1 MKSRERVLETLEHR
15 QPDRPPRDLGSTT
28 ATGIHPV
35 AYHRLKRHLGLEPS
49 WRYQSSRAQ
58 LAWVEDPII
67 ERFQLDFLPVIPAT
81 AARLPELDEQRSYRD
96 RWGVERRLPEEGGHY
111 YVSRP
116 PLAWARQPGDLRAH
130 AWPEPRT
137 DFKALGERASRL
149 RETTDKALVLNLE
162 VGFLHQTQFMRGFD
176 NWLMDLAADRSFVEA
191 LMDRVLE
198 IWLSEAQATIQ
209 AVGTNADVVVY
220 ADDIAF
226 QNRPMVSP
234 RMYRALV
241 KPRQRRV
248 FDLLKSSG
256 LKVFYH
262 SCGNVQPLIE
272 DLVDMGVDILNP
284 IQVSADTMGDTAA
297 LKARWG
303 DKLTFWGGI
312 DTQDVLPRGSVRQ
325 VWQEVTRRLDD
336 MAGGG
341 GYVLAAVHDI
351 QPEVPPENLCALFD
365 AASDWSENNA

>member
-1 MKSRERVLETLEHR
+1 MHR
-15 QPDRPPRDLGSTT
+15 R
-28 ATGIHPV
+28 
-35 AYHRLKRHLGLEPS
+35 
-49 WRYQSSRAQ
+49 
-58 LAWVEDPII
+58 
-67 ERFQLDFLPVIPAT
+67 
-81 AARLPELDEQRSYRD
+81 
-96 RWGVERRLPEEGGHY
+96 
-111 YVSRP
+111 
-116 PLAWARQPGDLRAH
+116 
-130 AWPEPRT
+130 PEPRT
-137 DFKALGERASRL
+137 DFGALGEQARRL

-162 VGFLHQTQFMRGFD
+162 VGFLHQTQFVRGFD
-176 NWLMDLAADRSFVEA
+176 NWLMDLAADRPFVEA

-198 IWLSEAQATIQ
+198 IWLSEAEATIQ

-220 ADDIAF
+220 ADDVAF

-248 FDLLKSSG
+248 FDLLKQSG

-262 SCGNVQPLIE
+262 SCGNVQPLIK

-284 IQVSADTMGDTAA
+284 VQVSANAMGDTAA

-303 DKLTFWGGI
+303 NKLSFWGGI
-312 DTQDVLPRGSVRQ
+312 DTQNVLPRGSVRQ
-325 VWQEVTRRLDD
+325 VWQEVARRLDD
-336 MAGGG
+336 MAQGG

-365 AASDWSENNA
+365 AASAWSESNA